1 MAKLTDLAV
10 KNAKPGVYVDAEGNT
25 RPKANR
31 LHVGDGLTVLVKP
44 NGSKFWVLRVMKD
57 GKRVDLGLGR
67 YPGVSLLDARAAATA
82 LRSKAKAGDDVLAEK
97 RAAAAK
103 AKEARELTFEVV
115 ARLAHEARKGLAVKT
130 NALWLARLEQ
140 YAFPAFG
147 KTPVEKVDGQMAIAA
162 LEPVWHDKPETARR
176 LRRAISAVLKFA
188 HARQW
193 RGPVPPLSDLTK
205 DAFPTPQTAL
215 EHHPA
220 VDYLKAPAIIAKLRS
235 EPETVGRLA
244 LLFTVYTA
252 VRSGETRLATWGEI
266 DLAAAEWTIPA
277 ARMKMKRDH
286 VVPLTAA
293 ALAILER
300 AKLLRHV
307 DEKGE
312 GKPDDL
318 VFPGE
323 RKGRPMSDMTMSKAH
338 KLAAPGTVPHGW
350 RSTFRDWAAEA
361 TDHPADVCEAAL
373 AHLIGNATTRS
384 YQRGTMLD
392 KRRALMNDWAA
403 YVAPTL
409 AEAAEPVAADS
420 DADNVVSIRRRA
432 VRPAA

>member
-82 LRSKAKAGDDVLAEK
+82 LRGKAKAGDDVLAEK

-115 ARLAHEARKGLAVKT
+115 ARLAHEARKGLAAKT

-176 LRRAISAVLKFA
+176 LRRAMP
-188 HARQW
+188 R
-193 RGPVPPLSDLTK
+193 PPM
-205 DAFPTPQTAL
+205 P
-215 EHHPA
+215 
-220 VDYLKAPAIIAKLRS
+220 
-235 EPETVGRLA
+235 
-244 LLFTVYTA
+244 
-252 VRSGETRLATWGEI
+252 
-266 DLAAAEWTIPA
+266 
-277 ARMKMKRDH
+277 
-286 VVPLTAA
+286 
-293 ALAILER
+293 
-300 AKLLRHV
+300 
-307 DEKGE
+307 
-312 GKPDDL
+312 
-318 VFPGE
+318 
-323 RKGRPMSDMTMSKAH
+323 
-338 KLAAPGTVPHGW
+338 
-350 RSTFRDWAAEA
+350 
-361 TDHPADVCEAAL
+361 
-373 AHLIGNATTRS
+373 
-384 YQRGTMLD
+384 
-392 KRRALMNDWAA
+392 
-403 YVAPTL
+403 
-409 AEAAEPVAADS
+409 
-420 DADNVVSIRRRA
+420 
-432 VRPAA
+432 